1 VFYVNS
7 ASTSV
12 SDTTYAV
19 GAALDANLGLEP
31 VSFAFFSI

>member
-12 SDTTYAV
+12 SYTTYVV
-19 GAALDANLGLEP
+19 GAALDANLGLGP
-31 VSFAFFSI
+31 VSFAFLSI